1 MIELLS
7 WRAIGRVLVTLL
19 LVWIVIRTWLLWVLL
34 FIAVIVAAAMLPAV
48 RWTDRYRIPRIV
60 TVVGIYLAGFFVL
73 GLLGRFLAPALA
85 EQFRQFARQLPDL
98 LENAK
103 RWAGKVAAWGER
115 WDIPLP
121 ALPTDGLSLQG
132 LGDVLVAGTL
142 RLTADVISAV
152 VGFFLIL
159 IVAAYLVIDAERVG
173 GHLLALIRPPH
184 RERIRA
190 VTPAIVKGMGEYVR
204 GQALVSLAVGACVA
218 VGLMVL
224 RVPYALLIGAVA
236 TVLNVVPFLGS
247 PAAALLGILAALNV
261 SPMHALWTALLFWG
275 VSVIEG
281 KLFVPFFVGRATGL
295 HPLAVLVG
303 ILIGLE
309 LAGVVG
315 ALIAVPLLAAAWEVL
330 RVLYLEPMQRPAAS
344 RR

>member
-142 RLTADVISAV
+142 RLTADVIAAV

-173 GHLLALIRPPH
+173 GHLLALLRP
-184 RERIRA
+184 R
-190 VTPAIVKGMGEYVR
+190 
-204 GQALVSLAVGACVA
+204 
-218 VGLMVL
+218 
-224 RVPYALLIGAVA
+224 
-236 TVLNVVPFLGS
+236 
-247 PAAALLGILAALNV
+247 
-261 SPMHALWTALLFWG
+261 TANA
-275 VSVIEG
+275 SA
-281 KLFVPFFVGRATGL
+281 R
-295 HPLAVLVG
+295 
-303 ILIGLE
+303 
-309 LAGVVG
+309 
-315 ALIAVPLLAAAWEVL
+315 
-330 RVLYLEPMQRPAAS
+330 S
-344 RR
+344 RRRS